1 MPYFSQLPSSG
12 WNNPGSEASANWSGP
27 TSNGQGVYIPGH
39 GYVGGAENI
48 VQTVQGYDEG
58 WYNQSDDNQF
68 TRGEDGIW
76 TDQAGARY
84 DQQSGSVYDQ
94 NTNKWLTAPDD
105 SGSYFRR
112 RNDALNTTR
121 NTMGTVAGWN
131 PNASDNYEMDS
142 LTGHRDWVNQVSGR
156 IKTGDK
162 VAHRIQWNLSPETG
176 RWEPKV
182 MGKEGWDTN
191 ADERM
196 RLQMAIAMATAGV
209 GMYAAPAVMA
219 AEGAA
224 GAAAAGATEAG
235 LGGTIAAG
243 TGAGAGTGGVMG
255 TGMTMQQL
263 GSAINMMN
271 TVTGGNIPGL
281 NIAGTVAGGW
291 GSVGNIAGGTG
302 SLMDYIKAAQS
313 GAKLYG
319 QGSGLFAENN
329 PTQGGTGTGAAG
341 GGTGMDLGFL
351 NNLFNMG
358 GAMYSANKNDNYA
371 DEMRRERERSLA
383 ERQPFLNR
391 LNELS
396 GDAGAE
402 KFRTGGSWQA
412 AERVGANK
420 FTRQAA
426 QAGGLSNDIQ
436 RTGQLQDLFMTH
448 LDRERTGARGDLNA
462 FDEKASRDALMKGI
476 EMDRMKNSPLFAGA
490 AYGAGGGQGTLT
502 PQMIQQIMQ
511 MPGGLQYLQRI
522 TGMTGGS
529 NDQSG
534 AGEFG
539 MGNRNEDFVPGPGQD
554 YSNVSMPSDEIG
566 NGGNDI
572 SSWLSDGA
580 WDI

>member
-1 MPYFSQLPSSG
+1 MPYFSGL
-12 WNNPGSEASANWSGP
+12 PGSEWND
-27 TSNGQGVYIPGH
+27 NPGATVAARNPISINTGE
-39 GYVGGAENI
+39 GYETFGNVGNVGGWDASLAEMRKINPD
-48 VQTVQGYDEG
+48 QTDEF
-58 WYNQSDDNQF
+58 YTDEL
-68 TRGEDGIW
+68 TRMGLTPANRGGPDMSGVMKG
-76 TDQAGARY
+76 AG
-84 DQQSGSVYDQ
+84 
-94 NTNKWLTAPDD
+94 
-105 SGSYFRR
+105 
-112 RNDALNTTR
+112 LN
-121 NTMGTVAGWN
+121 NWM
-131 PNASDNYEMDS
+131 
-142 LTGHRDWVNQVSGR
+142 QVSGR
-156 IKTGDK
+156 QPGGFAFQLKSGDK
-162 VAHRIQWNLSPETG
+162 EGTIIDYERVGNEWV
-176 RWEPKV
+176 PKV
-182 MGKEGWDTN
+182 RGKTMWNTNEGAEMN
-191 ADERM
+191 K
-196 RLQMAIAMATAGV
+196 LAIMSMLGIAGAGV
-209 GMYAAPAVMA
+209 GAALAP
-219 AEGAA
+219 AA
-224 GAAAAGATEAG
+224 GAAAGTGYGLVDGAAVGASG
-235 LGGTIAAG
+235 LGNAAWVG
-243 TGAGAGTGGVMG
+243 GAGAGGAYGGTAG
-255 TGMTMQQL
+255 TLDYLKSAYDAYQL
-263 GSAINMMN
+263 GNKAYKGYN
-271 TVTGGNIPGL
+271 TL
-281 NIAGTVAGGW
+281 
-291 GSVGNIAGGTG
+291 
-302 SLMDYIKAAQS
+302 
-313 GAKLYG
+313 
-319 QGSGLFAENN
+319 SGLF
-329 PTQGGTGTGAAG
+329 GGGEGQVGGAGSQRPGGAG
-341 GGTGMDLGFL
+341 GGSGMADLGFL

-383 ERQPFLNR
+383 ERQPFLDR
-391 LNELS
+391 VGALS

-402 KFRTGGSWQA
+402 NFRNGGTWQA